1 MEQDYGGEGKLGTKK
16 MQLRTQYTEK
26 IKKKK
31 QKNPQNWSFVKRDEN
46 GKNIAQCCDETGK
59 KHKGSQKE
67 SIFLVKSKNKLK
79 SIK

>member
-1 MEQDYGGEGKLGTKK
+1 MEQDYCGEGKLGTKK
-16 MQLRTQYTEK
+16 MQLKTYYTQK
-26 IKKKK
+26 MKK
-31 QKNPQNWSFVKRDEN
+31 QKTKKNWSFVKRNEN